1 MAGTWGSL
9 SRAAPERG
17 RDTWLLG
24 TVGHLPSVTMK
35 GRIMRRLTIGLVTVG
50 MIGGMLAESASAH
63 DLTVRRDGHEGA
75 ADGRDIRTVV
85 TGTLGNRVVLWIGT
99 WDLYTRSGDFEVV
112 YMDTHGRRAAD
123 RLVFFTD
130 GGPARG
136 FTCRVMGSDA
146 RGVIGRR
153 NARLTERHEHRVQSS
168 AQLVRHPQGSSPP
181 GLGLLFKHERSGT
194 EPQLVLGVC
203 RAAPERVYLRGVDI
217 ARLLG
222 VEPDCRD
229 ASRDRVA
236 VPGVPGG
243 LERSL
248 TTRFR
253 NRLGTSARVSH
264 EGTPHR

>member
-1 MAGTWGSL
+1 
-9 SRAAPERG
+9 
-17 RDTWLLG
+17 
-24 TVGHLPSVTMK
+24 
-35 GRIMRRLTIGLVTVG
+35 MRRLTIGLVTVG

-153 NARLTERHEHRVQSS
+153 NARRPNDTSIACNLPRSWFDIHKVVRLRVWACCSS
-168 AQLVRHPQGSSPP
+168 TSDRAPNRSWY
-181 GLGLLFKHERSGT
+181 LGL
-194 EPQLVLGVC
+194 
-203 RAAPERVYLRGVDI
+203 
-217 ARLLG
+217 
-222 VEPDCRD
+222 
-229 ASRDRVA
+229 
-236 VPGVPGG
+236 
-243 LERSL
+243 
-248 TTRFR
+248 
-253 NRLGTSARVSH
+253 
-264 EGTPHR
+264 